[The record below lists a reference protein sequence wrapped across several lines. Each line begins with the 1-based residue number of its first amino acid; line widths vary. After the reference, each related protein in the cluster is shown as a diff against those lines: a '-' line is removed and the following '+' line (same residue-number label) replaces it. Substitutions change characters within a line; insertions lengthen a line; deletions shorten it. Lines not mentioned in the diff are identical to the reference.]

1 MDDDW
6 EYEYHDADTESFFLT
21 LDLSSQ
27 GPLRRHTTT
36 ATTTATTTTT
46 TEDEHE
52 TDFARPLTTTESDH
66 PSNPGSDRL
75 QILALHTPNPI
86 VSYRNQI
93 FTCSWADLL
102 GTELLFT
109 SPEELVSSEDASSSV
124 LRGRDFDLIAANSVK
139 ILGRKANL
147 ISSSGVTVSEP
158 LTPSA
163 TGTSTTS
170 TATGTTNQ
178 ARFLE
183 RLAAI
188 KQDRGETDP
197 VRTVFSTRR
206 SQNTTNNPEDRL
218 RGWARTEEQMLEIQ
232 RLQDAALRGDSRALA
247 ALEDML

>member
-1 MDDDW
+1 M
-6 EYEYHDADTESFFLT
+6 
-21 LDLSSQ
+21 
-27 GPLRRHTTT
+27 
-36 ATTTATTTTT
+36 
-46 TEDEHE
+46 
-52 TDFARPLTTTESDH
+52 
-66 PSNPGSDRL
+66 
-75 QILALHTPNPI
+75 
-86 VSYRNQI
+86 
-93 FTCSWADLL
+93 
-102 GTELLFT
+102 
-109 SPEELVSSEDASSSV
+109 
-124 LRGRDFDLIAANSVK
+124 
-139 ILGRKANL
+139 
-147 ISSSGVTVSEP
+147 SEP